1 MDVRCGN
8 NLDKVLVCHVPEG
21 NTSKQHNVCVS
32 VSAVATHLASGD
44 YLGVCGGQITQP
56 VITDVKLVE
65 FTVDAMPNPSI
76 SFFTLKLNSTSD
88 LPIKMRVTDMWGRVL
103 ETRDNLTPGSTI
115 ELGSRYR
122 AGAYFV
128 ELIQGLEMAP
138 CETDQDSQL
147 GTRALIQVT
156 PQGVTFFT
164 ISKCIS

>member
-1 MDVRCGN
+1 MGMPFCGF
-8 NLDKVLVCHVPEG
+8 
-21 NTSKQHNVCVS
+21 
-32 VSAVATHLASGD
+32 LAS
-44 YLGVCGGQITQP
+44 CAA

-128 ELIQGLEMAP
+128 ELIQGLEW
-138 CETDQDSQL
+138 
-147 GTRALIQVT
+147 RHVKLIKT
-156 PQGVTFFT
+156 AN
-164 ISKCIS
+164 